1 MADIRGFTPMAEQLS
16 PEETIDILNRYFSAI
31 IPLVQEHRGIIVDF
45 IGDALL
51 AFFEPIDQSIEASA
65 YRCVQCAFDM
75 QAAMTQLN
83 RELAELGLP
92 VLRMGIGVHSGPVVV
107 GNIGSQARKKY
118 GIVGASVNIT
128 QRIQGQSE
136 EGETVVSEPVIDM
149 VRSWVSVARSF
160 SATLKGVTARVTLT
174 VINPGDK
181 TRKGIQ

>member
-1 MADIRGFTPMAEQLS
+1 
-16 PEETIDILNRYFSAI
+16 
-31 IPLVQEHRGIIVDF
+31 
-45 IGDALL
+45 
-51 AFFEPIDQSIEASA
+51 
-65 YRCVQCAFDM
+65 
-75 QAAMTQLN
+75 
-83 RELAELGLP
+83 
-92 VLRMGIGVHSGPVVV
+92 VV
-107 GNIGSQARKKY
+107 GNIGSQTRKKY

-174 VINPGDK
+174 VINPVDK